1 MVFQLV
7 CPIHENRAMASFG
20 LRRKESTPRWCG
32 ETRPSQTSSWTRA
45 KANLFWATTYGLICG
60 ARGSGTTA
68 SGSAAAGASVC
79 GPGWADPTIDPTPP
93 PDYDT
98 PSSVV
103 HTRREPAGA
112 GENHLMADKIVL
124 AQSKAHRSNKTFITL
139 AAHTGSTLFHSHS
152 VDTGALVN
160 LWHGVPRRTR
170 QARHVRKPRQYR
182 RYAAGPG
189 HAWSVPA
196 ARCR

>member
-1 MVFQLV
+1 MLFPVSMAVALSTLLTGACNGVPIGVPDSRKQGDGEFRFAAQRIYSSMVRRNQTVPDLV
-7 CPIHENRAMASFG
+7 MDPG
-20 LRRKESTPRWCG
+20 QG
-32 ETRPSQTSSWTRA
+32 
-45 KANLFWATTYGLICG
+45 NLFCATTYGLICG

-124 AQSKAHRSNKTFITL
+124 AQSKAHAPFQQDVY
-139 AAHTGSTLFHSHS
+139 H
-152 VDTGALVN
+152 
-160 LWHGVPRRTR
+160 
-170 QARHVRKPRQYR
+170 AR
-182 RYAAGPG
+182 GP
-189 HAWSVPA
+189 H
-196 ARCR
+196 R